1 MPFLGST
8 PAEQYKS
15 LAKQTITG
23 DGSTSYT
30 LNRSVTNAYDM
41 EVFINNTRQEPD
53 TSYTASGNTIT
64 FTAAVTSSDSCYLI
78 YQGQSVGSINPPA
91 NSVGTS
97 QVSNNT
103 ITTAHLHTGLSVPDS
118 NIAAMAASK
127 LTGDVP
133 YTNIPTGS
141 VLQVITKHCTS
152 SANTISTTSYTAVGM
167 DINITPKKSGS
178 KFLAQAFWLVY
189 DRGSTGTMKVESALF
204 RNGTNITGNLTHTP
218 YNGEGD
224 ANRMPYGGQS
234 TIDSGA
240 NAVAGTPISYSY
252 KFKKNSTGEV
262 TYDVAHNDGKSAFLT
277 IMEIAQ

>member
-97 QVSNNT
+97 QIVNDGVH
-103 ITTAHLHTGLSVPDS
+103 TANIADTAVTHAKLHTSLDLS
-118 NIAAMAASK
+118 SK
-127 LTGDVP
+127 TLTMPSGH
-133 YTNIPTGS
+133 II
-141 VLQVITKHCTS
+141 QVSH
-152 SANTISTTSYTAVGM
+152 
-167 DINITPKKSGS
+167 
-178 KFLAQAFWLVY
+178 
-189 DRGSTGTMKVESALF
+189 
-204 RNGTNITGNLTHTP
+204 TNITGNTAVATTSQHPTVVNLGSAVSFTP
-218 YNGEGD
+218 KFSNSKLLVTVDGNMKMNAGAQGCFIGVKRDGTYVDYGASQD
-224 ANRMPYGGQS
+224 AAMFTYMAGTTVNHHQSSSSTAMIDAISTNATSFQLVFCRYGG
-234 TIDSGA
+234 
-240 NAVAGTPISYSY
+240 AGEA
-252 KFKKNSTGEV
+252 EV
-262 TYDVAHNDGKSAFLT
+262 GNWHGVHLT
-277 IMEIAQ
+277 IQEIAQ